1 MNAFNNLRIGIRLA
15 LAFGLVL
22 SLLLLMAVVGV
33 QQARSINSYAE
44 YYPVNILPSLKVIHQ
59 LDQAVSDARRLEGQH
74 LNTDDPSEQRS
85 LAERIV
91 KARQTVAEQLKA
103 YEPLVADDDDKAF
116 LTRAKEGTAAYF
128 LAQDQVLKASY
139 QALADP
145 AQAKEARRLTFG
157 PARVAFTPMRES
169 IGKWWEYNELLAART
184 TAAAQS
190 AYEHVLWT
198 FTLLA
203 VGALVTGIIAAIMI
217 ARSITRPVSQ
227 AAAAVRAVAAGDLTF
242 AVTGQ
247 SKDELGQLLGTL
259 NEMTQNLARIVS
271 GVRAGCDQIN
281 VAAAEIAQ
289 GNGDLSART
298 EAQASSL
305 EQTAASVEQMTAQ
318 IKANADN
325 ARQADQL
332 AHHAS
337 TTAQAS
343 GTAVSE
349 VVQTMNGIADSS
361 RRIADIIGVIDGIA
375 FQTNILALNAAV
387 EAARAG
393 EQGRGFAV
401 VAGEVRSLA
410 QRSAEAAKEI
420 KNLISDSVGKVESGS
435 GLVNKAQET
444 IGRLVDEVRKMT
456 DLVTEI
462 TVSSREQAEGVTQI
476 NVAVSQ
482 LDQATQQN
490 AALVEQTAAA
500 AESMRQQTDR
510 LTEAVAVFKVDTS
523 SETRAPAS
531 PKQGV
536 SKEVV
541 RPART
546 GLPDEYRHG
555 HKNAARTPVGAR
567 PTRGP
572 TTVVPVAPAAAPAHK
587 EESGDWET
595 F

>member
-1 MNAFNNLRIGIRLA
+1 MNTFNNLRIGSRLA
-15 LAFGLVL
+15 FAFGLIL

-44 YYPVNILPSLKVIHQ
+44 FYPGNILPSFKVIHR
-59 LDQAVSDARRLEGQH
+59 LDQAVSDLRRLESQH
-74 LNTDDPSEQRS
+74 MGTDDPAERHS
-85 LAERIV
+85 LEERIV
-91 KARQTVAEQLKA
+91 KARQTVTDQLKA
-103 YEPLVADDDDKAF
+103 YEPLAADDEDKAF
-116 LTRAKEGTAAYF
+116 LTRAKEGAAAYF
-128 LAQDQVLKASY
+128 LAQDQVLKASS
-139 QALADP
+139 QALTDP
-145 AQAKEARRLTFG
+145 AQAQEARRLSFG
-157 PARVAFTPMRES
+157 PARAVFTPMRES
-169 IGKWWEYNELLAART
+169 IGKWWEYNERLAAK
-184 TAAAQS
+184 TAVAAES
-190 AYEHVLWT
+190 AFERVLWT
-198 FTLLA
+198 FALLA
-203 VGALVTGIIAAIMI
+203 VGALVTGVIAAIVI

-227 AAAAVRAVAAGDLTF
+227 AAAAVRAVASGDLTF
-242 AVTGQ
+242 TVTGQ
-247 SKDELGQLLGTL
+247 AKDELGQLLGTL

-271 GVRAGCDQIN
+271 GVRAGCGQIN

-298 EAQASSL
+298 EAQASNL

-332 AHHAS
+332 AQHAS

-343 GTAVSE
+343 GAAVSE

-361 RRIADIIGVIDGIA
+361 RRIGDIIGVIDGIA

-401 VAGEVRSLA
+401 VAGEVRLLA

-420 KNLISDSVGKVESGS
+420 KGLINDSVSKVESGS
-435 GLVNKAQET
+435 GLVHKAQET
-444 IGRLVDEVRKMT
+444 IGQLVGEVRKVT
-456 DLVTEI
+456 DLVAEI

-500 AESMRQQTDR
+500 AESMRQQTDQ
-510 LTEAVAVFKVDTS
+510 LSEAVAVFKVN
-523 SETRAPAS
+523 
-531 PKQGV
+531 V
-536 SKEVV
+536 
-541 RPART
+541 
-546 GLPDEYRHG
+546 
-555 HKNAARTPVGAR
+555 
-567 PTRGP
+567 
-572 TTVVPVAPAAAPAHK
+572 
-587 EESGDWET
+587 
-595 F
+595 